1 MPKLVVELA
10 QANTFSLTAENGRG
24 AYSATRAWKVIL
36 NSPDESYNVEEVTGL
51 SIGSPYRPDLEI
63 PCVSLEARADGD
75 SRLVRVITAT
85 FRATPGIDPAVD
97 PKTVEPA
104 LRPALYS
111 MSTSLQEIT
120 AWGGRPVEDGVSQA
134 WRPSVNPVGDLYDGV
149 NKLEP
154 VVNIQIDQYSTSD
167 QSSQLGYTGYVNSDE
182 FTFSG
187 LTVGFH
193 CCMLQSI
200 TSNPVVEQF
209 AQNTFRGFKVQFN
222 FAVRRHDTITRDGF
236 GPIGWD
242 IAVPQTGFNI
252 INDGLGRSDVDEQAL
267 ALQHDTGRVAKLAGG
282 QLIIADGTSGK
293 KVRAMVTVP
302 SGDKGG
308 PSTYGF
314 VQRPASQPVAL
325 NDDGTPRN
333 TQTQNPKVIINR
345 VCLQP
350 EMAFGTNFANFGI
363 RWIS

>member
-36 NSPDESYNVEEVTGL
+36 NSPDESYDVETVTGL
-51 SIGSPYRPDLEI
+51 SIGSPYRSDLQI
-63 PCVSLEARADGD
+63 PCVSLEARAEGD
-75 SRLVRVITAT
+75 SRLVRVVTAT
-85 FRATPGIDPAVD
+85 FRATPGIDPEVD
-97 PKTVEPA
+97 PKTQQPSV
-104 LRPALYS
+104 RPALYS

-120 AWGGRPVEDGVSQA
+120 AWGGRPVVNGVSQA

-154 VVNIQIDQYSTSD
+154 VVNIQIDQYSITD
-167 QSSQLGYTGYVNSDE
+167 QSSMLGYTGYVNSDE

-187 LTVGFH
+187 LTVGVH

-200 TSNPVVEQF
+200 TSNPIVEQF
-209 AQNTFRGFKVQFN
+209 GDSTFRGFKVQFN
-222 FAVRRHDTITRDGF
+222 FAIRRHDTITRDGF

-242 IAVPQTGFNI
+242 MAVPQTGFNI
-252 INDGLGRSDVDEQAL
+252 INDGLNRSDVDEQAL
-267 ALQHDTGRVAKLAGG
+267 ALEHSDGRVAKLAGG
-282 QLIIADGTSGK
+282 QLILADGTIGK

-302 SGDKGG
+302 SGDGA
-308 PSTYGF
+308 STATYGYI
-314 VQRPASQPVAL
+314 QRPASQPVAL

-333 TQTQNPKVIINR
+333 TQTQDPKVLINR

-350 EMAFGTNFANFGI
+350 ERAFGTNFANFGI
-363 RWIS
+363 RWIN